1 MNKRFFIILG
11 IAALCMSV
19 FSNVKA
25 QSPAKDKE
33 SAKAF
38 VQKFYSWYVAL
49 YNKDTPK
56 SDLIALKKYPA
67 YFDKTLGEALVRD
80 YTEQPQ
86 NAGEILGLDAD
97 PFLSSQDTGFDYLAG
112 DVKQVGDKFLIDIHS
127 GTAGEPKK
135 EILKSETVL
144 IAQVSNVN
152 NQRRFINF
160 LYPAKQGGGNLLAT
174 LASLR
179 KDRQEWIA
187 KHGKKSK
194 AKQ

>member
-1 MNKRFFIILG
+1 MNKRGFIILS
-11 IAALCMSV
+11 IAILSV
-19 FSNVKA
+19 VMFSDVKA
-25 QSPAKDKE
+25 QSSVKDKD

-56 SDLIALKKYPA
+56 SDLVALKKYPA
-67 YFDKTLGEALVRD
+67 YFDTVLSSAIMRD
-80 YTEQPQ
+80 YSEQPK

-97 PFLSSQDTGFDYLAG
+97 PFLSAQDTGFDYQAG

-127 GTAGEPKK
+127 GTLGEPKK
-135 EILKSETVL
+135 EILKSETIL
-144 IAQVSNVN
+144 IAQVANVN
-152 NQRRFINF
+152 NQWKFINF
-160 LYPAKQGGGNLLAT
+160 LYPAKQGGGNLLT
-174 LASLR
+174 VLASLR

-187 KHGKKSK
+187 KQGKKSK